1 MPTSHFLADEWEFDL
16 VLTSFSLSPPFF
28 IEWNCLFFFLNLVE
42 FFFYHFVYKLRKM
55 REERRKNVVLL
66 SNLFDFFFV
75 SPSNVLTCVSLAFD
89 SRPHTKRN
97 FDIFP
102 PVFLVIERH
111 FMCVVLPEMYSRMSL
126 GGSTIWNFVFISL
139 CLPFPRKHG
148 KGKQM
153 RNKQTGTRWP
163 NCRFRPFHEFLI

>member
-42 FFFYHFVYKLRKM
+42 FFFIILFTNSEKCEKKGGKM
-55 REERRKNVVLL
+55 
-66 SNLFDFFFV
+66 LFCYRIYLNFFFV

-148 KGKQM
+148 KEKQM

>member
-1 MPTSHFLADEWEFDL
+1 
-16 VLTSFSLSPPFF
+16 
-28 IEWNCLFFFLNLVE
+28 
-42 FFFYHFVYKLRKM
+42 M